1 MGKREALLSGL
12 RLRARDLEAAVGAV
26 AGAGGREGMAAAGA
40 LGREAGAAL
49 GAVLPVGG
57 GLGLAGPALLDE
69 AVQGVEVGAEALL
82 EGLLRRLLGL
92 AWLGHVTCRAG
103 PGGSGWRAMPD
114 PIVDGGR
121 RVRQLFDCLL
131 FGEIFFFASLKR
143 DVGVD

>member
-1 MGKREALLSGL
+1 
-12 RLRARDLEAAVGAV
+12 
-26 AGAGGREGMAAAGA
+26 MAAAGA
-40 LGREAGAAL
+40 LGGEAGAAL

-57 GLGLAGPALLDE
+57 GLGLAGLALLDE

-82 EGLLRRLLGL
+82 EGLLGGLPGL

-131 FGEIFFFASLKR
+131 FGEIFFSASLEG
-143 DVGVD
+143 GVLAD